1 MIFHWEFYLYKYEDL
16 RESRLINEEDAWNH
30 WFKHGKKEKRIY
42 IDIPL
47 IFDWKNY
54 IASNPDLDFIEDE
67 EEAWR
72 HFLYF
77 GAKENR
83 IIRFRNQLKVYCVK

>member
-16 RESRLINEEDAWNH
+16 RTSRLINEEDAWNH
-30 WFKHGKKEKRIY
+30 WLKHGKKEKRIY

-54 IASNPDLDFIEDE
+54 IDSNPDLDFIEDE

-83 IIRFRNQLKVYCVK
+83 IIRFRNQLKRYCVK

>member
-16 RESRLINEEDAWNH
+16 RTCGLINEEDALNH
-30 WFKHGKKEKRIY
+30 WSKHGKKEKRIY
-42 IDIPL
+42 IDIPI
-47 IFDWKNY
+47 IFDWINY
-54 IASNPDLDFIEDE
+54 IALNPDLDFIEDE

>member
-1 MIFHWEFYLYKYEDL
+1 MIFHWEYYLYKYEDL
-16 RESRLINEEDAWNH
+16 RVSGLINEEDAHNH
-30 WFKHGKKEKRIY
+30 WLKHGKKEKRIY

-47 IFDWKNY
+47 IFDWVNY
-54 IASNPDLDFIEDE
+54 IALNPDLHFIEDE

-77 GAKENR
+77 GIKENR
-83 IIRFRNQLKVYCVK
+83 IIRFRNQLKRYCVK

>member
-1 MIFHWEFYLYKYEDL
+1 MIFHWEFYLCKYEDL
-16 RESRLINEEDAWNH
+16 RTGGLINEEDALNH
-30 WFKHGKKEKRIY
+30 WLKHGKKEKRIY

-47 IFDWKNY
+47 IFDWLNY
-54 IASNPDLDFIEDE
+54 IALNPDLDFIEDE

-77 GAKENR
+77 GLKENR
-83 IIRFRNQLKVYCVK
+83 IIRFRNQLKRYCVK

>member
-1 MIFHWEFYLYKYEDL
+1 MIFHWEFYLCKYEDL
-16 RESRLINEEDAWNH
+16 RVCGLINEEDAHNH
-30 WFKHGKKEKRIY
+30 WLKHGKKEKRIY
-42 IDIPL
+42 IDIPI

-77 GAKENR
+77 GVKENR